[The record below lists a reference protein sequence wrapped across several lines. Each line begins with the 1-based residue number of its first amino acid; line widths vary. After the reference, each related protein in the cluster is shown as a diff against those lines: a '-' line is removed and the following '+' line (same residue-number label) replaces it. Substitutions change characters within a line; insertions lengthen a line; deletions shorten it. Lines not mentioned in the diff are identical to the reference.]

1 MGILAGL
8 RVVEVSAFVAAPSA
22 GLALAQMGA
31 EVIRIDDIRG
41 GLDYR
46 RWPVTEDNTSLFWQG
61 LNKSKRSVAIDIRR
75 PEGRELARSIICAS
89 GEDAGILLTNFPPK
103 GWLDY
108 DSLREARQDLIQLTV
123 MGNRHGDSAVDYTVN
138 PAGRS
143 PDDCQGT
150 RGD

>member
-61 LNKSKRSVAIDIRR
+61 LNKNKRSVAIDIRK
-75 PEGRELARSIICAS
+75 PEGRELARSIICANK
-89 GEDAGILLTNFPPK
+89 ENTNILLTNFPP
-103 GWLDY
+103 
-108 DSLREARQDLIQLTV
+108 
-123 MGNRHGDSAVDYTVN
+123 
-138 PAGRS
+138 
-143 PDDCQGT
+143 
-150 RGD
+150 RG

>member
-46 RWPVTEDNTSLFWQG
+46 RWPVTEDNTSLFRQG
-61 LNKSKRSVAIDIRR
+61 LNQSKRSVAIDIRR
-75 PEGRELARSIICAS
+75 PESRALARSIMCARA
-89 GEDAGILLTNFPPK
+89 EDAGTLLAQFPTTCGP
-103 GWLDY
+103 
-108 DSLREARQDLIQLTV
+108 E
-123 MGNRHGDSAVDYTVN
+123 
-138 PAGRS
+138 
-143 PDDCQGT
+143 
-150 RGD
+150 